1 MLVAF
6 SRFRTTKKDGDAL
19 PRFLTRA
26 ALAVH
31 GDCAVPQYQNV
42 GHSETEKGRPDTRT
56 LKPGQE
62 SPQMKQIGRERIQ

>member
-6 SRFRTTKKDGDAL
+6 SRFRATKKDGDAL
-19 PRFLTRA
+19 PRFLTRG
-26 ALAVH
+26 ALAVR
-31 GDCAVPQYQNV
+31 GDCTVPQCQNV

-56 LKPGQE
+56 LKPEQE